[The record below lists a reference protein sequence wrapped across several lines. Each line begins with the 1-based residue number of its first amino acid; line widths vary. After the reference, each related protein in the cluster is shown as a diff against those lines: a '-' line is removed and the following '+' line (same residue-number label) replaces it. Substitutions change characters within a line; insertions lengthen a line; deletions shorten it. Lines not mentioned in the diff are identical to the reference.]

1 MSLDWSSFV
10 DLVRRHQRFLLT
22 THVRPDGDGLGS
34 MLALGEAFEQLG
46 KECRLVIMSVFPPRY
61 RFLDPKQR
69 IGYFELPGDTWRNT
83 DAVIVLD
90 TGTWEQLGS
99 FGEFLRSLKVSKA
112 VIDHHLTQDD
122 LGATRF
128 IDTTAEATGR
138 LAYEAIRA
146 LGCRVTESMASGLFT
161 ALAMDT
167 GWFRHSNSRPAT
179 FQLAAELVGAG
190 ARPDHLYDLLFEQNS
205 PARMKLMG
213 LVLDRLQFN
222 ENGKIACSE
231 IQRGDYEATGAVP
244 QDSEDMINLLR
255 GIIGVEVALF
265 FMEQPR
271 GGVKVSFRSR
281 ERLDVARL
289 AQQFGGGG
297 HRLAAGATV
306 NASLAEARQRV
317 LDALKPAVAGLTA
330 RP

>member
-1 MSLDWSSFV
+1 
-10 DLVRRHQRFLLT
+10 
-22 THVRPDGDGLGS
+22 
-34 MLALGEAFEQLG
+34 MLALGEALEQMG
-46 KECRLVIMSVFPPRY
+46 KECRLAIMSVFPPRY
-61 RFLDPKQR
+61 RFLDPRQR
-69 IGYFELPGDTWRNT
+69 IGYFELPGDSWRNT
-83 DAVIVLD
+83 DIVIVMD

-99 FGEFLRSLKVSKA
+99 FGEFLRSVKVPKV

-128 IDTTAEATGR
+128 IDTSAEATGR

-146 LGCRVTESMASGLFT
+146 MGCRVTESMASGLFT

-167 GWFRHSNSRPAT
+167 GWFRHSNSRPET

-190 ARPDHLYDLLFEQNS
+190 ARPDRLYDLLFEQNS
-205 PARMKLMG
+205 PARVKLMG
-213 LVLDRLQFN
+213 LVLDRMQLY

-281 ERLDVARL
+281 ERVDVARI
-289 AQQFGGGG
+289 AQGFGGGG
-297 HRLAAGATV
+297 HRLAAGTTIHG
-306 NASLAEARQRV
+306 NLAEARQKV
-317 LDALKPAVAGLTA
+317 LEAVKPAVGDLKG
-330 RP
+330 